1 MHQILDCPDECPLQ
15 CSRQP
20 RSHIVRSKFVSP
32 QDNSSKLLDAWYLL
46 RSSGVF
52 ILWSR
57 ITRVCNILFRFDM
70 SPQLYDKLQQ
80 DEFEIS
86 KSELPPRER
95 ENHSSPTQF
104 QSWKLPLLLFITAI
118 SLSLN
123 LVMVA
128 KLAGRSE
135 HLLSQ
140 AAFFP
145 HFPMETVTFTS
156 RETPFYGNDS
166 AADQAWNSM
175 VPIGSGYLRVPNP
188 RRYGLAPSKIIK
200 NDTEGSEIFQASV
213 IHQLHC
219 VGYFR
224 AYILAREQGIEPNQ
238 TYTHII
244 HCIDYVRQAIL
255 CTADT
260 TLEGSNAEGIFS
272 GTGAIHQC
280 RNWNAVKKFLVEKR
294 ANDFERSIL
303 HT

>member
-86 KSELPPRER
+86 KSELPSRER

-145 HFPMETVTFTS
+145 HCELLIHSKICDLADSSVVPMETVTFTS

-175 VPIGSGYLRVPNP
+175 VPSIYSSSYIQKDFRV
-188 RRYGLAPSKIIK
+188 AKI
-200 NDTEGSEIFQASV
+200 A
-213 IHQLHC
+213 
-219 VGYFR
+219 
-224 AYILAREQGIEPNQ
+224 
-238 TYTHII
+238 
-244 HCIDYVRQAIL
+244 
-255 CTADT
+255 
-260 TLEGSNAEGIFS
+260 
-272 GTGAIHQC
+272 
-280 RNWNAVKKFLVEKR
+280 
-294 ANDFERSIL
+294 
-303 HT
+303 